1 MLSTSNVSAA
11 QAETYYTQ
19 DDYYSWDTQQ
29 QASRWVGK
37 SATQLGLVGN
47 VESATFQQLLN
58 GVAPDGQSLAGK
70 RTAAANRRA
79 ATDYTFSAPKSV
91 SIAALV
97 QQDDRVLAAHHQAVT
112 TALTI
117 LEQRYAQTRQMTATG
132 RVRVSTGNLM
142 AAVFTHTTSREME
155 PQLHS
160 HCVVMNA
167 TQLPDGQWRSFSN
180 EAAIAHQKLLGEI
193 YQNELAVALK
203 QQGYQIKPR
212 ANGQFELAGYT
223 PELLKLFSTRRQQ
236 MAQLMAIWDA
246 EGTPILDANGEEILV
261 SAARREAATLR

>member
-19 DDYYSWDTQQ
+19 DDYYSRDTQQ
-29 QASRWVGK
+29 QASRCVGK
-37 SATQLGLVGN
+37 AATKLGLAGN
-47 VESATFQQLLN
+47 VEAETFQQLLN

-132 RVRVSTGNLM
+132 RVRLLTGNLM
-142 AAVFTHTTSREME
+142 AAVTHTTSRKME

-167 TQLPDGQWRSFSN
+167 TQLPVPSHLLSFATTSLQYQLWLRKVGRLGQDW
-180 EAAIAHQKLLGEI
+180 
-193 YQNELAVALK
+193 
-203 QQGYQIKPR
+203 
-212 ANGQFELAGYT
+212 
-223 PELLKLFSTRRQQ
+223 ST
-236 MAQLMAIWDA
+236 LDA
-246 EGTPILDANGEEILV
+246 ESRL
-261 SAARREAATLR
+261 S